1 MTIVASADLV
11 PELQHWFYLF
21 VVNSVVNKFEV
32 PAPVDIDAIWMPNS
46 SFIEM
51 LFNENYSDDKYFY
64 LYDIEESLGSWPELT
79 RQRLCIYPGAA
90 TYYALSETA
99 GEGDNIFML
108 QSADLI
114 LLDALLAYRTDG
126 TAVTIA
132 DIDATASLI
141 FDSTSLILYANFNS
155 LPTELSKLIYLYLD
169 LKLRSRYDNYNNL
182 NTVSTSEPLE
192 TMYELLLI
200 DEYFQSMS
208 ARNVDVSLQC

>member
-21 VVNSVVNKFEV
+21 VVNSIVNKFEV
-32 PAPVDIDAIWMPNS
+32 PAPVDVDAIWMPNK

-51 LFNENYSDDKYFY
+51 LFNENYSDSEYFY
-64 LYDIEESLGSWPELT
+64 LYEAQESQGSWPT
-79 RQRLCIYPGAA
+79 TVRVRLNIYPGAG
-90 TYYALSETA
+90 TYYELSETA
-99 GEGDNIFML
+99 GEGNNIFML
-108 QSADLI
+108 QDADLT
-114 LLDALLAYRTDG
+114 LLDSLLAYRNDG

-132 DIDATASLI
+132 DIDSTAALM

-200 DEYFQSMS
+200 DEYFQFMS